1 MAKTIE
7 GKLITA
13 GKKFAIVAS
22 RFNNFITRRLLEG
35 AEDTLLRHGAKE
47 TDITMVW
54 VPGSFEIGLAVL
66 KLAKSKKYD
75 AVISLGA
82 IIRGETPHF
91 DYIASQASKGAAQI
105 MLTTGVPVAFGI
117 VTADS
122 LEQAIQRAGAK
133 EGNKGSQAA
142 LSAIEMSN
150 LLEKI

>member
-7 GKLITA
+7 GKLIAT

-22 RFNNFITRRLLEG
+22 RFNDFVTRRLLEG

-47 TDITMVW
+47 TDITRVL
-54 VPGSFEIGLAVL
+54 VPGSFEIGLASL

-75 AVISLGA
+75 AILSLGT

-105 MLTTGVPVAFGI
+105 MLTTGIPVAFGI
-117 VTADS
+117 ITADS

-142 LSAIEMSN
+142 LSAIEMAN